1 MSINYYGVL
10 NLTDAFYS
18 LLRPNARVVNVA
30 SKLGLLSRLPGQS
43 HKKRILN
50 AKTIQDVSQVVED
63 YVKLDY
69 VLLFIYYF

>member
-10 NLTDAFYS
+10 NLSDALIP

-30 SKLGLLSRLPGQS
+30 SKLGLLTRLPGQE
-43 HKKRILN
+43 HREKILN

-63 YVKLDY
+63 YIK
-69 VLLFIYYF
+69 